1 MAQLPVAVAVTWEAD
16 LRFTGSTSG
25 GDIILD
31 GDSTAGPSPMDL
43 LALSLAG
50 CMAIDV
56 VDIIT
61 KGRHP
66 LTDLEARVVGE
77 RAEVPPRRYVRITL
91 QFLVGGD
98 VPPAAIERAITLSR
112 EKYCSVWHSLKPDIE
127 LLTSYEVAS

>member
-1 MAQLPVAVAVTWEAD
+1 MGQLPVAVALTWDAD
-16 LRFTGSTSG
+16 LRFTGSTPA
-25 GDIILD
+25 GDIIVD

-66 LTDLEARVVGE
+66 LTDLEARIVGE
-77 RAEVPPRRYVRITL
+77 RAEAAPRRYVRITL

-98 VPPAAIERAITLSR
+98 VPPAAIERAIALSR
-112 EKYCSVWHSLKPDIE
+112 EKYCSVWHSLRPDIE

>member
-1 MAQLPVAVAVTWEAD
+1 MGQLPVAVALTWDAG
-16 LRFTGSTSG
+16 LRFTGSTRA
-25 GDIILD
+25 GDIIVD

-43 LALSLAG
+43 LAVSLAG

-56 VDIIT
+56 VEILS

-66 LTDLEARVVGE
+66 LKNLEARVVGE
-77 RAEVPPRRYVRITL
+77 RAATPPRHYVRITL

-98 VPPAAIERAITLSR
+98 VPPAAIERAIALSR
-112 EKYCSVWHSLKPDIE
+112 EKYCSVWHSLRRDIE